1 VLGCVALAVALG
13 TNASALPGSDRI
25 DRNDLRNR
33 VVGAAH
39 IKTNAVRSRQ
49 IADAAVGQS
58 ELGTIVERDGPNIQ
72 VADAANDGNWSTGA
86 GGSQSVAQCE
96 DGERIIGGTMEWDTD
111 GGVNGDLAIVK
122 MFPNLTTNS
131 WTAVGSNDEGTSETF
146 HAVALCLQ

>member
-1 VLGCVALAVALG
+1 MVALG
-13 TNASALPGSDRI
+13 TNANALPGADRI

-39 IKTNAVRSRQ
+39 IKTGAVRSRQ
-49 IADAAVGQS
+49 ISTGAVRAS
-58 ELGTIVERDGPNIQ
+58 ELGTIVDRDGPNIV

-86 GGSQSVAQCE
+86 GGSQSVAFCE
-96 DGERIIGGTMEWDTD
+96 DDEQLIGGTMEWDTD

-122 MFPNLTTNS
+122 MFPNFATNS

-146 HAVALCLQ
+146 HAVALCLE